1 MRISDWSSDV
11 CSSDLEPAAVR
22 RRGDRHPAGAGDPRR
37 RGQGRAR
44 RDRGTAGP
52 GRDVLPALAW
62 AARGRGA
69 APADRGL
76 HARAA
81 GRDRVRRPAH
91 CAGGADGRGA
101 GGARGST
108 MSLPRTAATHGDAD
122 AAVDWARVREDFPLL
137 RREVN
142 GKPLVY
148 FDSANTR
155 VGKEGVVTWR
165 SG

>member
-1 MRISDWSSDV
+1 MGFSVFFFFKQKTAYEMRISDWSSDV
-11 CSSDLEPAAVR
+11 CSSD
-22 RRGDRHPAGAGDPRR
+22 
-37 RGQGRAR
+37 
-44 RDRGTAGP
+44 
-52 GRDVLPALAW
+52 LPALAW

-122 AAVDWARVREDFPLL
+122 AAVDWARVR
-137 RREVN
+137 
-142 GKPLVY
+142 
-148 FDSANTR
+148 
-155 VGKEGVVTWR
+155 R
-165 SG
+165 SEEHTSEIQSLMRNSYAVFSLTEKNKKSGNQQMYKHQ